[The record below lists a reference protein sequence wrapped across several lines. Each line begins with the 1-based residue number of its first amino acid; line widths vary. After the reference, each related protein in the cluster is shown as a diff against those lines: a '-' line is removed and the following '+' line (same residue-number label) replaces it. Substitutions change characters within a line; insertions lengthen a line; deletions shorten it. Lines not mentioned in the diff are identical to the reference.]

1 MSKPSQAEPA
11 YTLVCS
17 ASGQAEANLIQSV
30 LEAAGIPVLKFG
42 ESAGS
47 VYGFTLGELGRV
59 DLWVPTDRLAEAQA
73 IIAELN
79 TPE

>member
-1 MSKPSQAEPA
+1 
-11 YTLVCS
+11 
-17 ASGQAEANLIQSV
+17 
-30 LEAAGIPVLKFG
+30 
-42 ESAGS
+42 

-73 IIAELN
+73 IIGELN